1 MGDFSIVG
9 REEVLEGTNLGQAPD
24 TPHLPKV

>member
-24 TPHLPKV
+24 THLPKV